1 MNKKLLS
8 LYGLKW
14 NPFSPELPSEAL
26 VMTPKTELFSWRIE
40 NLTKEGGFGLIA
52 GISGAG
58 KSVTL
63 RLVAERLSACNDLV
77 VGELSRPQAGL
88 ADFYRELGH
97 LFSVPLSPHNRW
109 SGAKLLR
116 DRWLT
121 HFDSAHLRPV
131 LLIDEAQETNS
142 AVLNELRL
150 LSSANFDSRCL
161 LTVVL
166 CGDQRLL
173 AMLQEPELVPLAS
186 RIRARL
192 LIEPQMPQELVEH
205 LRAAMAAAGNA
216 KLMTDD
222 LAHTIAE
229 HAAGN
234 WRAMMTTSHE
244 LLAAGLHS
252 EAAQLDEKLYLE
264 VFSPPTRRKTKSSE
278 KRR

>member
-26 VMTPKTELFSWRIE
+26 VMTHKTELFSWRIE

-58 KSVTL
+58 KSVAL

-116 DRWLT
+116 DT
-121 HFDSAHLRPV
+121 
-131 LLIDEAQETNS
+131 
-142 AVLNELRL
+142 
-150 LSSANFDSRCL
+150 
-161 LTVVL
+161 
-166 CGDQRLL
+166 
-173 AMLQEPELVPLAS
+173 
-186 RIRARL
+186 
-192 LIEPQMPQELVEH
+192 
-205 LRAAMAAAGNA
+205 
-216 KLMTDD
+216 
-222 LAHTIAE
+222 
-229 HAAGN
+229 
-234 WRAMMTTSHE
+234 
-244 LLAAGLHS
+244 
-252 EAAQLDEKLYLE
+252 
-264 VFSPPTRRKTKSSE
+264 
-278 KRR
+278 

>member
-26 VMTPKTELFSWRIE
+26 MMTPKTELFAWRIE
-40 NLTKEGGFGLIA
+40 NLTREGGFAVIS

-58 KSVTL
+58 KSVVL
-63 RLVAERLSACNDLV
+63 RLVAERLSTCNDLV
-77 VGELSRPQAGL
+77 VAELSRPQAGL

-97 LFSVPLSPHNRW
+97 VFGVPLAPHNRW
-109 SGAKLLR
+109 SGASLLR
-116 DRWLT
+116 ERWLT
-121 HFDSAHLRPV
+121 HIDTAHLRPV

-142 AVLNELRL
+142 FVLNELRL

-173 AMLQEPELVPLAS
+173 SMLQEPELVPLAS

-192 LIEPQMPQELVEH
+192 LLEPQMPQELVEH

-222 LAHTIAE
+222 LTHTIAE

-234 WRAMMTTSHE
+234 WRTMMTTGYE
-244 LLAAGLHS
+244 LLAAGLHN

-264 VFSPPTRRKTKSSE
+264 VFAAPPRRKAKSSE